1 MKKIKV
7 LLSVLLAFGV
17 LSVFSA
23 CGDGHEGEIPPM
35 PTDYPSQPVDNP
47 QGGGDE
53 QGSTDPMTGYKYV
66 GKKKP
71 SEKKVAG
78 DIVYYDGSAT
88 NILVDDGIT
97 VNIREYMLE
106 EATTGDAE
114 GHAVALIIY
123 SDDTSALGVA
133 LGPQRTT
140 WYNITNEMSEN
151 YPSEYYSTSDVVSS
165 RVVPDALKSGWRLPT
180 KADLEKAITNIE
192 WLVDTL
198 YYLTNGNFY
207 GGSYYDTSIPN
218 YESIWSSTEDGDKA
232 YTLFYEKPNYMGNG
246 SKKIILEDKATARN
260 LFLPFHD
267 F

>member
-1 MKKIKV
+1 MKKIKF
-7 LLSVLLAFGV
+7 LLCVLLALGV

-53 QGSTDPMTGYKYV
+53 QGSTDPMTGYTYV

-88 NILVDDGIT
+88 NILVDNGIT
-97 VNIREYMLE
+97 VSIREYLLE
-106 EATTGDAE
+106 EATSGDAE
-114 GHAVALIIY
+114 GHEVALIIY

-133 LGPQRTT
+133 LEPQRTT

-151 YPSEYYSTSDVVSS
+151 YPSKYYSTSDFVSS
-165 RVVPDALKSGWRLPT
+165 RFVPDALKSGWRLPT
-180 KADLEKAITNIE
+180 KADLEKAITNID

-198 YYLTNGNFY
+198 YFLSDGNFY
-207 GGSYYDTSIPN
+207 DTNLPG
-218 YESIWSSTEDGDKA
+218 YESIWSSTEDGEKA
-232 YTLFYEKPNYMGNG
+232 YALFYQRPSEMDNG
-246 SKKIILEDKATARN
+246 SKKIILQNKDISRN